1 MPDSTAAKRPPQKSA
16 KRKRRRRP
24 PTIGTGKFKPVISAA
39 DVVDRLVAEAPLPEW
54 RPHQDPV
61 GELTLTLLS
70 QNTSDTNSGRAYQ
83 HLLARFPDWDAV
95 IEASV
100 DEVEDAIR
108 VGGLAKTKAPRMQAL
123 LTELHE
129 RLGDGWDASLLR
141 TMPMPEAKE
150 WLISLPGVG
159 PKTAACVMLFSL
171 GRPALPVDTH
181 VERVSKRLG
190 LVHAKVNAA
199 NSHDVLESQ
208 MDPEL
213 YYDYH
218 VSVIRHGRRVCKAP
232 LPVCDLCVLADSCP
246 SAFFV
251 ERGSPDGATGKRA
264 TARRAA
270 KKTPRNSAR
279 PSRHA

>member
-1 MPDSTAAKRPPQKSA
+1 VPSSSPAKKTS
-16 KRKRRRRP
+16 KRRRHP
-24 PTIGTGKFKPVISAA
+24 PTVGRGKFKPSISAA
-39 DVVDRLVAEAPLPEW
+39 EVVDRLVAEVPLPEW

-61 GELTLTLLS
+61 GELALTLLS

-83 HLLARFPDWDAV
+83 QLLARFPNWDAV
-95 IEASV
+95 IEARV
-100 DEVEDAIR
+100 DEVENAIR

-123 LTELHE
+123 LTELRE
-129 RLGDGWDASLLR
+129 RLGDEWDASLLR
-141 TMPMPEAKE
+141 TMPMPEAKA

-190 LVHAKVNAA
+190 LLHAKVSAVNA
-199 NSHDVLESQ
+199 HDLLEGQ
-208 MDPEL
+208 MDSEL

-218 VSVIRHGRRVCKAP
+218 VAVIRHGRRVCKAP
-232 LPVCDLCVLADSCP
+232 LPICDLCVLADSCP

-251 ERGSPDGATGKRA
+251 ERGGPDGATGKRA
-264 TARRAA
+264 PARRTA
-270 KKTPRNSAR
+270 KKSAGR
-279 PSRHA
+279 AARS

>member
-1 MPDSTAAKRPPQKSA
+1 MPSSNPAKKAS
-16 KRKRRRRP
+16 KRRRQP
-24 PTIGTGKFKPVISAA
+24 PTVGRGKFKPSISAA
-39 DVVDRLVAEAPLPEW
+39 EVVDRLVAEAPLPEW

-61 GELTLTLLS
+61 GELALTLLS

-83 HLLARFPDWDAV
+83 QLLARFPNWNAV
-95 IEASV
+95 IEAQV

-123 LTELHE
+123 LTELRE
-129 RLGDGWDASLLR
+129 RIGDEWDASLLR
-141 TMPMPEAKE
+141 TMPMPEAKA
-150 WLISLPGVG
+150 WLTSLPGVG

-190 LVHAKVNAA
+190 LLHANVNAA
-199 NSHDVLESQ
+199 NAHDLLEGQ
-208 MDPEL
+208 MDAEL

-218 VSVIRHGRRVCKAP
+218 VAVIRHGRRVCRAP
-232 LPVCDLCVLADSCP
+232 LPICDPCVLADSCP

-251 ERGSPDGATGKRA
+251 ERGGPDGATGNRA
-264 TARRAA
+264 PARRTVKKSAGRAA
-270 KKTPRNSAR
+270 RS
-279 PSRHA
+279 